1 MTSENPAPI
10 PAEQLPITLFDAVV
24 LAVRA
29 DDGAIFLSVRDVCAT
44 LSIDFSS
51 AAAAAR

>member
-1 MTSENPAPI
+1 MTNEKLELHA

-29 DDGAIFLSVRDVCAT
+29 DDGTISLAIRDVCQA
-44 LSIDFSS
+44 LAIDFSTQ
-51 AAAAAR
+51 

>member
-29 DDGAIFLSVRDVCAT
+29 DDGAIFLSVRDVCDAVDR
-44 LSIDFSS
+44 LLIP